1 MMLKLL
7 IFLVLTE
14 LVVENGLL
22 HAAEND
28 TTSSTRP
35 KEVNIGAIFAFDTTI
50 GKVAKVAIQAA
61 LDDVND
67 SPSVLHGTKL
77 NITMKDSIFNGLV
90 GIVEAMSFLTDNV
103 VAIIGPQS
111 SVTAHVLAYLAKG
124 LKVPLLSFAA
134 SDPTLSSL
142 EYPFFV
148 RTTQNDFFQ
157 MAAIAN
163 IVDYFGWRKVT
174 AIYNDDDFGRN
185 GIAVLEDLLAKTQ
198 CTISYKAAMNPEP
211 SEEDIKDLLYQVSL
225 QESRILVLHT
235 YTTNGPKVLEVA
247 RSLHMLSSGY
257 VWIATDWLTDIID
270 TDSPLSPTSLSDV
283 QGLLTLRSHTP
294 QSEAKK
300 KFVARW
306 SNLTRRENEN
316 DLFRLNTYGLYAYDT
331 VWILAHALNEYFSQ
345 GGNISFSNS
354 SMLSQLSESNLR
366 LDSMKVFDGGEV
378 LLSNVRRVK
387 MTGLTGNIQYD
398 SDRNL
403 INPAYDIVNVVGT
416 GHITVGYWTNSS
428 GLSVNPP
435 EAPSSRPSNLTNPRQ
450 QLYSVIWPG
459 QTTDTPR
466 GWVFPSNGHHLTIG
480 VPYRVDYGAII
491 SYSARTN
498 SFTGYAIDVFTSAVN
513 LLPYALPYKLVPFG
527 NGIHN
532 PNLDELIDKMSGG
545 VFDAVVGDIPIT
557 TYRLTKADFTLPYIE
572 SGLVVVAPVNAKD
585 SNAWAFLKPFTPVMW
600 FTILA
605 SLIFVGSVIW
615 ILEHRHNDDFR
626 GPPREQIVTM
636 LWFSLSTWFFS
647 HRESTVSAL
656 GRFVLIMWLFVVLII
671 NSSYTASLTSILTV
685 QELTSNVKG
694 IQSLVASNDR
704 IGYREGS
711 YIYSYLHKEL
721 GVPDS
726 RLVALNSENE
736 SAEALRKGSG
746 NGGISAIVDIKAYM
760 EIFLSTRCEFSTVG
774 QEFTR
779 NGWGFAF
786 PRGSQLATDLST
798 AILRLSENGDLQRIH
813 DKWLQKSACSSQDT
827 RLSVDV
833 LQLQSFWGLYL
844 IMGLACMSALLV
856 YFGRAVMQ
864 FIRHYT
870 PKEEESNVQNVTASR
885 SPQLQRVQTFLSF
898 IDEKEEDIK
907 RRSLRRQL
915 ERSSTA
921 SGTPRL
927 ASTLS
932 FPNSSMS
939 DSRISNVEFSPA

>member
-1 MMLKLL
+1 
-7 IFLVLTE
+7 
-14 LVVENGLL
+14 
-22 HAAEND
+22 
-28 TTSSTRP
+28 
-35 KEVNIGAIFAFDTTI
+35 
-50 GKVAKVAIQAA
+50 
-61 LDDVND
+61 
-67 SPSVLHGTKL
+67 
-77 NITMKDSIFNGLV
+77 
-90 GIVEAMSFLTDNV
+90 MSFLEKNV
-103 VAIIGPQS
+103 VAMIGPQS
-111 SVTAHVLAYLAKG
+111 SVSAHVVAYLAKG

-148 RTTQNDFFQ
+148 RTTQNDLFQ
-157 MAAIAN
+157 MAAIAD
-163 IVDYFGWRKVT
+163 IVNYFGWRKVT

-185 GIAVLEDLLAKTQ
+185 GIAALEDKLAKTQ

-211 SEEDIKDLLYQVSL
+211 TAADIKDLLYQVTL
-225 QESRILVLHT
+225 QESRVLVLHT
-235 YTTNGPKVLEVA
+235 YTKHGLKVLEVA

-257 VWIATDWLTDIID
+257 VWIATDWLSDIVD
-270 TDSPLSPTSLSDV
+270 TESPLSSDSLSDV

-294 QSEAKK
+294 PSQDKK

-306 SNLTRRENEN
+306 KNLTRGMDENG
-316 DLFRLNTYGLYAYDT
+316 LLGLNTYGLYAYDT
-331 VWILAHALNEYFSQ
+331 VWILAHALDEFFSQ

-354 SMLSQLSESNLR
+354 SMLSPLSDGSLH
-366 LDSMKVFDGGEV
+366 LDSMRVFDGGEL

-416 GHITVGYWTNSS
+416 GHITIGYWTNSS
-428 GLSVNPP
+428 GLSVKPP
-435 EAPSSRPSNLTNPRQ
+435 EASSPQPSNQTSSGQ
-450 QLYSVIWPG
+450 QLYGVIWPG
-459 QTTDTPR
+459 QTTEKPR
-466 GWVFPSNGHHLTIG
+466 GWVFPNSGQHLKIG
-480 VPYRVDYGAII
+480 VPNRVDYDGIV

-527 NGIHN
+527 DGIHN
-532 PNLDELIDKMSGG
+532 PNLDELIGNMSGG

-572 SGLVVVAPVNAKD
+572 SGLVVVAQVNATD
-585 SNAWAFLKPFTPVMW
+585 SNAWAFLQPFTPTMW
-600 FTILA
+600 LTILA
-605 SLIFVGSVIW
+605 SLFFVGSVVW
-615 ILEHRHNDDFR
+615 ILEHRHNDEFR
-626 GPPREQIVTM
+626 GPPRQQMVTL

-685 QELTSNVKG
+685 QQLTSSVKG

-711 YIYSYLHKEL
+711 YIYNYLNKEL
-721 GVPDS
+721 GVPES
-726 RLVALNSENE
+726 RLVPLNSENE
-736 SAEALRKGSG
+736 SAEALRKGS
-746 NGGISAIVDIKAYM
+746 NGGIAAIVDIKAYM
-760 EIFLSTRCEFSTVG
+760 EIFLSKRCEFSIVG

-786 PRGSQLATDLST
+786 PRGSQMATDLST

-813 DKWLQKSACSSQDT
+813 DKWLQRSACSSQDT
-827 RLSVDV
+827 QLAVDK

-844 IMGLACMSALLV
+844 IIGLACLFALIV
-856 YFGRAVMQ
+856 YFGRMVIQ
-864 FIRHYT
+864 FMRHYT
-870 PKEEESNVQNVTASR
+870 PKEVESTLQNVVASR
-885 SPQLQRVQTFLSF
+885 SPQLRRVKTFLSF
-898 IDEKEEDIK
+898 LDETEEEIK
-907 RRSLRRQL
+907 RRSLKRRI
-915 ERSSTA
+915 EGSSTT
-921 SGTPRL
+921 SNF

-932 FPNSSMS
+932 LP
-939 DSRISNVEFSPA
+939 

>member
-1 MMLKLL
+1 
-7 IFLVLTE
+7 
-14 LVVENGLL
+14 
-22 HAAEND
+22 
-28 TTSSTRP
+28 
-35 KEVNIGAIFAFDTTI
+35 
-50 GKVAKVAIQAA
+50 
-61 LDDVND
+61 
-67 SPSVLHGTKL
+67 
-77 NITMKDSIFNGLV
+77 MKDSNFNGLI
-90 GIVEAMSFLTDNV
+90 GIVEAMSFLEKNV
-103 VAIIGPQS
+103 VAMIGPQS
-111 SVTAHVLAYLAKG
+111 SVSAHVVAYLAKG

-148 RTTQNDFFQ
+148 RTTQNDLFQ
-157 MAAIAN
+157 MAAIAD
-163 IVDYFGWRKVT
+163 IVNYFGWRKVT

-185 GIAVLEDLLAKTQ
+185 GIAALEDKLAKTQ

-211 SEEDIKDLLYQVSL
+211 TAADIKDLLYQVTL
-225 QESRILVLHT
+225 QESRVLVLHT
-235 YTTNGPKVLEVA
+235 YTKHGLKVLEVA

-257 VWIATDWLTDIID
+257 VWIATDWLSDIVD
-270 TDSPLSPTSLSDV
+270 TESPLSSDSLSDV

-294 QSEAKK
+294 PSQDKK

-306 SNLTRRENEN
+306 KNLTRGMDENG
-316 DLFRLNTYGLYAYDT
+316 LLGLNTYGLYAYDT
-331 VWILAHALNEYFSQ
+331 VWILAHALDEFFSQ

-354 SMLSQLSESNLR
+354 SMLSPLSDGSLH
-366 LDSMKVFDGGEV
+366 LDSMRVFDGGEL

-416 GHITVGYWTNSS
+416 GHITIGYWTNSS
-428 GLSVNPP
+428 GLSVKPP
-435 EAPSSRPSNLTNPRQ
+435 EASSPQPSNQTSSGQ
-450 QLYSVIWPG
+450 QLYGVIWPG
-459 QTTDTPR
+459 QTTEKPR
-466 GWVFPSNGHHLTIG
+466 GWVFPNSGQHLKIG
-480 VPYRVDYGAII
+480 VPNRVDYDGIV

-527 NGIHN
+527 DGIHN
-532 PNLDELIDKMSGG
+532 PNLDELIGNMSGG

-572 SGLVVVAPVNAKD
+572 SGLVVVAQVNATD
-585 SNAWAFLKPFTPVMW
+585 SNAWAFLQPFTPTMW
-600 FTILA
+600 LTILA
-605 SLIFVGSVIW
+605 SLFFVGSVVW
-615 ILEHRHNDDFR
+615 ILEHRHNDEFR
-626 GPPREQIVTM
+626 GPPRQQMVTL

-685 QELTSNVKG
+685 QQLTSSVKG

-711 YIYSYLHKEL
+711 YIYNYLNKEL
-721 GVPDS
+721 GVPES
-726 RLVALNSENE
+726 RLVPLNSENE
-736 SAEALRKGSG
+736 SAEALRKGS
-746 NGGISAIVDIKAYM
+746 NGGIAAIVDIKAYM
-760 EIFLSTRCEFSTVG
+760 EIFLSKRCEFSIVG

-786 PRGSQLATDLST
+786 PRGSQMATDLST

-813 DKWLQKSACSSQDT
+813 DKWLQRSACSSQDT
-827 RLSVDV
+827 QLAVDK

-844 IMGLACMSALLV
+844 IIGLACLFALIV
-856 YFGRAVMQ
+856 YFGRMVIQ
-864 FIRHYT
+864 FMRHYT
-870 PKEEESNVQNVTASR
+870 PKEVESTLQNVVASR
-885 SPQLQRVQTFLSF
+885 SPQLRRVKTFLSF
-898 IDEKEEDIK
+898 LDETEEEIK
-907 RRSLRRQL
+907 RRSLKRRI
-915 ERSSTA
+915 EGSSTT
-921 SGTPRL
+921 SNF

-932 FPNSSMS
+932 LP
-939 DSRISNVEFSPA
+939 